1 MTLSKQ
7 RKQHSAEFK
16 AKVALEALKE
26 LKTVPELA
34 REYTIHPTQINQ
46 WKKHLREEAPSLFG
60 RAGRAAEGTDPAV
73 VTTLFVKIG
82 RLNREVVWLKKKV
95 DRVSG

>member
-1 MTLSKQ
+1 MMSKL

-34 REYTIHPTQINQ
+34 KEYTVHPTQIITNG
-46 WKKHLREEAPSLFG
+46 KNTCGKALPACLGEVGSRRKGLR
-60 RAGRAAEGTDPAV
+60 
-73 VTTLFVKIG
+73 
-82 RLNREVVWLKKKV
+82 
-95 DRVSG
+95 

>member
-1 MTLSKQ
+1 MSKP

-34 REYTIHPTQINQ
+34 REYTVHPTQINH
-46 WKKHLREEAPSLFG
+46 WKKHLREGVPSLFG
-60 RAGRAAEGTDPAV
+60 RTGRTPEGTEPTVITA
-73 VTTLFVKIG
+73 LYEKIRYVYTNG
-82 RLNREVVWLKKKV
+82 EKV
-95 DRVSG
+95 S

>member
-1 MTLSKQ
+1 MSKP

-34 REYTIHPTQINQ
+34 REYTVHPTQINQ
-46 WKKHLREEAPSLFG
+46 WKKHLREGAPSLFG
-60 RAGRAAEGTDPAV
+60 RTGRAPEGTDPAV
-73 VTTLFVKIG
+73 ITALYEKMG
-82 RLNREVVWLKKKV
+82 RLNMEMDWLKKKV